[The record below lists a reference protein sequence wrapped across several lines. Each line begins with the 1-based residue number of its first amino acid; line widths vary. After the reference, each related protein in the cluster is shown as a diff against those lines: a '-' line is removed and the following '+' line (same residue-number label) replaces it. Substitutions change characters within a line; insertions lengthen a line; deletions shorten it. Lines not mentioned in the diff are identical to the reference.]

1 MKIFCDKPNI
11 TKCSLLKN
19 SIDIEKIDA
28 NIELHLKKDKIYI
41 INKNYK
47 NPVKIIVD
55 FNEKDF
61 TDKINIRLK
70 DNKDIFRKVFS
81 DKNSD
86 ILDGTAGFG
95 RDGTLLNAM
104 GHNVTMVENSPIVSL
119 LLNNGLERSDNK
131 IRLFHGNV
139 YDFLKHSKERYD
151 YIYLDFMFN
160 KLKINS
166 LSSKYD
172 ETLKLIAFIDDNKK
186 EIVEI
191 AKKYCKKKVIVKEPS
206 NSISSL
212 PKPNHIIKTKLISY
226 NVYLSHDA

>member
-1 MKIFCDKPNI
+1 MKIFSDKYNI

-19 SIDIEKIDA
+19 SIDIGKMDR
-28 NIELHLKKDKIYI
+28 NIELHLKKDKIYL

-55 FNEKDF
+55 FNEKGF
-61 TDKINIRLK
+61 VERRNMRLK
-70 DNKDIFRKVFS
+70 DKKDIFRKIFS
-81 DKNSD
+81 KKNSN

-104 GHNVTMVENSPIVSL
+104 GHNVTMVENSPVVSL
-119 LLNNGLERSDNK
+119 LLNNGIERSDNK

-139 YDFLKHSKERYD
+139 YDFLKHSYKSYD

-160 KLKINS
+160 KLKTNS

-172 ETLKLIAFIDDNKK
+172 ETLKLIASLDVNKK
-186 EIVEI
+186 EIIET
-191 AKKYCKKKVIVKEPS
+191 AKKYCKNKVVVKEPS
-206 NSISSL
+206 NSISSI
-212 PKPNHIIKTKLISY
+212 PKSNYIIKTKLISY
-226 NVYLSHDA
+226 NVYLSHNA

>member
-1 MKIFCDKPNI
+1 MKIFCDKANI
-11 TKCSLLKN
+11 TKYSLLKN
-19 SIDIEKIDA
+19 SIDINKIDR
-28 NIELHLKKDKIYI
+28 NIELHLKKDKIYL

-55 FNEKDF
+55 FNDKDF
-61 TDKINIRLK
+61 IKRINIRLK
-70 DNKDIFRKVFS
+70 DHKDIFHKIFS

-95 RDGTLLNAM
+95 RDGTLLNSM
-104 GHNVTMVENSPIVSL
+104 GHNVTMIENSPIVSL
-119 LLNNGLERSDNK
+119 LLKNGIERSDNN

-139 YDFLKHSKERYD
+139 YDLLKHSKKKYD

-160 KLKINS
+160 KLKTNS

-172 ETLKLIAFIDDNKK
+172 ETLKLIATIDANKK
-186 EIVEI
+186 EIVEM
-191 AKKYCKKKVIVKEPS
+191 AKKNCKKKVVVKEPS
-206 NSISSL
+206 NSTSSL

-226 NVYLSHDA
+226 NVYLSHGA